1 MVDQLSLM
9 IPDIQESLPWR
20 ALGQIISSSEQLRPG
35 RRKGNTRQKEGEKG
49 RNWGKTVKRDFQH

>member
-9 IPDIQESLPWR
+9 IPDIQESLSCR
-20 ALGQIISSSEQLRPG
+20 ALGQISSSEQLRPG
-35 RRKGNTRQKEGEKG
+35 RRKGNTRHKEGEKG